1 MDLRVG
7 PLEVPTSV
15 IEFSLLE
22 NCVRDALQARFG
34 RDLERIRTLYAFD
47 AIWFLYG
54 FYMDSIWFIFWHW
67 GRSWRSL
74 FIILLLQHHWV
85 SSNWRIRS
93 RSQQRRCAFFDLFV
107 FGSLRKPIPENA
119 QTSAPKVTIT
129 NWDAEEDEVLEARGQ
144 LCQLKIKLICHAKA
158 RC

>member
-1 MDLRVG
+1 MYNIPNYTYIYIYIYIYVYNPPMMDLRVG

-54 FYMDSIWFIFWHW
+54 FYMDSI
-67 GRSWRSL
+67 
-74 FIILLLQHHWV
+74 
-85 SSNWRIRS
+85 
-93 RSQQRRCAFFDLFV
+93 
-107 FGSLRKPIPENA
+107 
-119 QTSAPKVTIT
+119 
-129 NWDAEEDEVLEARGQ
+129 
-144 LCQLKIKLICHAKA
+144 
-158 RC
+158 